1 MGDTWSDL
9 SQDIKRSCRCLPYD
23 ETSDGEN
30 DKHVKHQNGKII
42 AKPVM
47 IQHQSTAEGWTSA
60 DDDDDLP
67 HTHHAPRSQRVSSLV
82 TPVTVKSMKSLDTQL
97 QFDELAGIK
106 LQLDPEIELYRNIL
120 NEA

>member
-23 ETSDGEN
+23 GTSDGEN

-82 TPVTVKSMKSLDTQL
+82 TPVTVKSMKSLDTHEAEL
-97 QFDELAGIK
+97 MAEMEALKSLKTSSFDNG
-106 LQLDPEIELYRNIL
+106 D
-120 NEA
+120 